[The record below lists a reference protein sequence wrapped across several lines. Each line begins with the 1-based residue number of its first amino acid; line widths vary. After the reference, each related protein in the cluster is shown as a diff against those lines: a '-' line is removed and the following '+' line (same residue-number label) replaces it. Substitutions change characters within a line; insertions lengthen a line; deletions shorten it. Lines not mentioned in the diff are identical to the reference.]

1 MKTILACALTAV
13 LTCAVTAGVS
23 LAGSSA
29 PTVQLKPGQ
38 TLTVQGYSFTCEA
51 TSQTPNFSCAYGPA
65 AGPSQTPI
73 WTAYPG
79 SRKLDVQST
88 TRPKVQRSNGT
99 WNTTVTR

>member
-1 MKTILACALTAV
+1 MKTILA
-13 LTCAVTAGVS
+13 CAVTAGVS

-38 TLTVQGYSFTCEA
+38 TLTVQGYEFTCEA
-51 TSQTPNFSCAYGPA
+51 TSRTPNFSCAY
-65 AGPSQTPI
+65 GPSQTPI

-88 TRPKVQRSNGT
+88 TRPKVERSNGT
-99 WNTTVTR
+99 WNTTITR